1 MRKDCVMPIDLAYQI
16 TEDVSTIR
24 PHLDPALIFTQ
35 EDVRLN
41 GYNGADTGTKALLAI
56 TPKAY
61 LGWCTEL
68 QDKPDEFTF
77 ARSSMEDG
85 QGAWFVANLETLRK
99 YQQGS
104 AEAVLDRLWDMYFEG
119 EPRSLVK
126 FEDILRGVIEFHAAW
141 TQLHFT
147 RRQKDNIEDG
157 RSEKRVV
164 ARRKGG
170 SP

>member
-1 MRKDCVMPIDLAYQI
+1 MRKDCVMPVDLAYQI
-16 TEDVSTIR
+16 TEDVSTTR
-24 PHLDPALIFTQ
+24 PYMDPALIFPQ

-68 QDKPDEFTF
+68 QDKPDGFTF

-85 QGAWFVANLETLRK
+85 KGAWFEANHETLRM
-99 YQQGS
+99 YQQDS
-104 AEAVLDRLWDMYFEG
+104 VEAVLDRLWDMYYEG

-126 FEDILRGVIEFHAAW
+126 FEHILLGLIEFHAAW
-141 TQLHFT
+141 SQIHFT
-147 RRQKDNIEDG
+147 SKQKAYLEDG
-157 RSEKRVV
+157 RSKKRVV
-164 ARRKGG
+164 ARRNGA
-170 SP
+170 